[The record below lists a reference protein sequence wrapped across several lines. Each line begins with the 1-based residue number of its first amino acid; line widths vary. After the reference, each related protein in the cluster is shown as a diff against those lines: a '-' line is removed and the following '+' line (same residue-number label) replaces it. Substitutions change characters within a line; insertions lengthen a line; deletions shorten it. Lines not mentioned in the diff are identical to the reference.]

1 MDPRLLSPADF
12 DAPDEMQMEIYR
24 NMTESQRLLVAC
36 DLWKSAREMMVGFVR
51 SDHPDWSEE
60 EIQMETGRRMLR
72 GA

>member
-24 NMTESQRLLVAC
+24 NMTESQRLLVAF
-36 DLWKSAREMMVGFVR
+36 DLWESCRELMVGFVR

-72 GA
+72 GI